1 MADNTSEIARDRRPP
16 GLPLLLREVG
26 AFAAMRVLARFG
38 PAVASAKAASPRA
51 TIVLPGFMADDNTTA
66 RLRRSLELSGHPAFG
81 WALGRNRGITSDI
94 MERVDARVAAIQ
106 AQAGLDAPVNLVGWS
121 LGGLIAREY
130 SKHAPKRVAK
140 VVTLG
145 SPFSGDIRGN
155 NAWRAYEFI
164 SGHKVDD
171 PPIPAVLTEKPP
183 MQTVAL
189 WSRRDGVVAPA
200 SARGELDEADA
211 RFELDCTHMGFVSRP
226 SAIQA
231 IARVLAEA

>member
-1 MADNTSEIARDRRPP
+1 MAGGTSENARDGRAPS
-16 GLPLLLREVG
+16 LPLLLREVG

-38 PAVASAKAASPRA
+38 PAVVTPKAVSPRA

-66 RLRRSLELSGHPAFG
+66 RLRRSLILSGYDTFG

-130 SKHAPKRVAK
+130 GKHAPQRVAK

-145 SPFSGDIRGN
+145 SPFSGDIHGN

-164 SGHKVDD
+164 AGHKVDD
-171 PPIPAVLTEKPP
+171 PPIPAALTEKPP
-183 MQTVAL
+183 MQTIAL
-189 WSRRDGVVAPA
+189 WSRRDGVIAPA
-200 SARGELDEADA
+200 SARGEMDEADA
-211 RFELDCTHMGFVSRP
+211 RFELDCTHMGFVSKP

-231 IARVLAEA
+231 VARVLTDG